1 MGALSVTGTEQYR
14 KPFEPLVEGVKFAD
28 YNDLESVK
36 ALLSDKTCAIILE
49 TVQGEGGIYP
59 AETSF
64 WKGFER
70 FATSRIFCLSL
81 MRFSAVWEEPDLC
94 LHGRDTESNQI
105 L

>member
-49 TVQGEGGIYP
+49 TVQGGRRDLPGGNLFFGRASSALRRAGY
-59 AETSF
+59 
-64 WKGFER
+64 
-70 FATSRIFCLSL
+70 FAYL
-81 MRFSAVWEEPDLC
+81 
-94 LHGRDTESNQI
+94 
-105 L
+105 